1 MDQALILWPLVAQ
14 VILVILLFIRLG
26 QLKDRARAAGVVDF
40 ELTALDND
48 AWPDDVRQ
56 VANNIR
62 NQFQVPVLF
71 FVLVLALHVRGA
83 RSDIYALVFAWI
95 FVATRVMHSL
105 HPRRLEL
112 RPQAHPRVQAQPGLR
127 RRHTCRATHP
137 RARRLAPRSH
147 PAPRASGSAIGVSV
161 GPCRFR

>member
-1 MDQALILWPLVAQ
+1 MDQDLILWPLVAQ

-26 QLKDRARAAGVVDF
+26 QLKERARAAGVVDF

-71 FVLVLALHVRGA
+71 FVLVLALHA
-83 RSDIYALVFAWI
+83 RSSVDIYALVFAWI

-105 HPRRLEL
+105 IHIGSNFVPRR
-112 RPQAHPRVQAQPGLR
+112 
-127 RRHTCRATHP
+127 TRAFKLSLVCVAALTALLI
-137 RARRLAPRSH
+137 RALVA
-147 PAPRASGSAIGVSV
+147 
-161 GPCRFR
+161 

>member
-1 MDQALILWPLVAQ
+1 MDQDLILWPLVAQ

-71 FVLVLALHVRGA
+71 FVLVLALHA
-83 RSDIYALVFAWI
+83 RSSVDIYALVFAWI

-105 HPRRLEL
+105 IHIGSNFVPRR
-112 RPQAHPRVQAQPGLR
+112 
-127 RRHTCRATHP
+127 TRAFKLSLVCVAALTALLI
-137 RARRLAPRSH
+137 RALVA
-147 PAPRASGSAIGVSV
+147 
-161 GPCRFR
+161 

>member
-1 MDQALILWPLVAQ
+1 MDQDLILWPLVAQ

-26 QLKDRARAAGVVDF
+26 QLKERARAAGVVDF

-71 FVLVLALHVRGA
+71 FVLVLALHA
-83 RSDIYALVFAWI
+83 RSSVDIYALVFAWI

-105 HPRRLEL
+105 IHIGSNFVPSR
-112 RPQAHPRVQAQPGLR
+112 
-127 RRHTCRATHP
+127 TRAFKLSLVCVAALTALLI
-137 RARRLAPRSH
+137 RALVA
-147 PAPRASGSAIGVSV
+147 
-161 GPCRFR
+161 

>member
-1 MDQALILWPLVAQ
+1 MDQDLILWPLVAQ

-26 QLKDRARAAGVVDF
+26 QLKERARAAGVVDF

-71 FVLVLALHVRGA
+71 FVLVLTLYVHGSA
-83 RSDIYALVFAWI
+83 DIYALVFAWI

-105 HPRRLEL
+105 IHIGSNFVPRR
-112 RPQAHPRVQAQPGLR
+112 
-127 RRHTCRATHP
+127 TRAFKLSLVCVAALTALLI
-137 RARRLAPRSH
+137 RALVA
-147 PAPRASGSAIGVSV
+147 
-161 GPCRFR
+161 

>member
-1 MDQALILWPLVAQ
+1 MDQDLILWPLVAQ

-71 FVLVLALHVRGA
+71 FVLVLALHA
-83 RSDIYALVFAWI
+83 RSSVDIYALVFAWI

-105 HPRRLEL
+105 IHVGSNFVPRR
-112 RPQAHPRVQAQPGLR
+112 
-127 RRHTCRATHP
+127 TRAFKLSLVVVAILAALLI
-137 RARRLAPRSH
+137 RALVA
-147 PAPRASGSAIGVSV
+147 
-161 GPCRFR
+161 

>member
-1 MDQALILWPLVAQ
+1 MDQDLILWPLVAQ

-26 QLKDRARAAGVVDF
+26 QLKERARAAGVVDF

-71 FVLVLALHVRGA
+71 FVLVLALHA
-83 RSDIYALVFAWI
+83 RSSVDIYALVFAWI

-105 HPRRLEL
+105 IHIGSNFVPRRTRAFKLSL
-112 RPQAHPRVQAQPGLR
+112 VVVAILAGLLI
-127 RRHTCRATHP
+127 RALV
-137 RARRLAPRSH
+137 A
-147 PAPRASGSAIGVSV
+147 
-161 GPCRFR
+161 

>member
-1 MDQALILWPLVAQ
+1 MNQDLIRWPLVAQ

-26 QLKDRARAAGVVDF
+26 QLKERARAAGVVDF

-71 FVLVLALHVRGA
+71 FVLVLTLYVHGSA
-83 RSDIYALVFAWI
+83 DIYALVFAWI
-95 FVATRVMHSL
+95 FVATRVMHCLIHIGSNFVPNRTRAFKLSL
-105 HPRRLEL
+105 VCVVALTAL
-112 RPQAHPRVQAQPGLR
+112 LI
-127 RRHTCRATHP
+127 RALV
-137 RARRLAPRSH
+137 A
-147 PAPRASGSAIGVSV
+147 
-161 GPCRFR
+161 

>member
-1 MDQALILWPLVAQ
+1 MDQDLILWPLVAQ

-26 QLKDRARAAGVVDF
+26 QVKDRARAAGAVDF

-48 AWPDDVRQ
+48 AWPDEVRQ

-71 FVLVLALHVRGA
+71 FVLVLALYA
-83 RSDIYALVFAWI
+83 RSSVNIYALVFAWI

-105 HPRRLEL
+105 IHVGSNFVPRRTRAFKLSL
-112 RPQAHPRVQAQPGLR
+112 VVVAILAGLLI
-127 RRHTCRATHP
+127 RALV
-137 RARRLAPRSH
+137 A
-147 PAPRASGSAIGVSV
+147 
-161 GPCRFR
+161 